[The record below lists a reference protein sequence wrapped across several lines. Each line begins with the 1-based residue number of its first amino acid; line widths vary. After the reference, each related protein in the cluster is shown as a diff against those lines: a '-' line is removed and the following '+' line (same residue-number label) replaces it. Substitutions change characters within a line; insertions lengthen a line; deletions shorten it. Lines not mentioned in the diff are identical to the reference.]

1 MKIKFIV
8 QTINTMEYQDIIIEQ
23 QGAITIIT
31 LNRPASLNALTPLM
45 IRELK
50 NALKII
56 SADKNCKVL
65 ILKGAGRAFSAG
77 VDLKAMNE
85 SLVGGQFTSYEIIQ
99 EGNEIANILRMMPQP
114 AIVQVHGHCYT
125 GATELMMFFDL
136 IVASEDAK
144 IGDTHAKWGIMPT
157 WGMTQRLPRLVGIMK
172 AKELSFTCK
181 PITGKEA
188 ERIGLVNRAVPL
200 EELDKTVLELANE
213 ILQNSAQTIA
223 ALKHLYNEGIHTTLE
238 EGLKIET
245 DYKVQITDRT
255 EFLRAFEKN
264 K

>member
-1 MKIKFIV
+1 MKIKFTV

-50 NALKII
+50 NALKNI
-56 SADKNCKVL
+56 STDTNCKVL